1 MKYLETLFSESTY
14 DYFKNDSMRTM
25 EAILMKEIKF
35 SFEQTKRIESLVK
48 QKQVK
53 AKASKWSLPKL
64 GGKR

>member
-1 MKYLETLFSESTY
+1 
-14 DYFKNDSMRTM
+14 M

-64 GGKR
+64 GGKRL